1 MLTFHSSIFYLR
13 KLGDFLENIL
23 EIRNLKVV
31 FKQDKKVKEILK
43 KINLSI
49 KSNKITCI
57 VGQSGSGKSITVKS
71 IIKMLPQN
79 ISIEEGSIVFQGRNL
94 RTMNYNEINKV
105 RGRKI
110 FSIFQNPINCFNPS
124 ITMGK
129 QIYDLMSSN
138 IKMEKHKFK
147 KDISIIME
155 KLNLDNPSIILEQYP
170 FQLSGGMLQR
180 MMIAC
185 AIFIKPD
192 IIIAD
197 EPTTA
202 LDVTTQKEILKQF
215 KIIQEEFGT
224 TVLMITHDF
233 GVVAEIADEV
243 FVMQDGKVVESGD
256 VFEIFE
262 NPKHEYTLSLI
273 KATFDREV
281 VEVC

>member
-1 MLTFHSSIFYLR
+1 M
-13 KLGDFLENIL
+13 ENIL

-138 IKMEKHKFK
+138 IKMEKQMEKHKFK